1 LRRAH
6 VLGLILSAVAGATA
20 CRESSRASA
29 SEIKATERAREQELE
44 RRLSKADANPSK
56 MTPVAMWMM
65 PPELRE
71 ISGIALT
78 ADGRLLAHGDEVARI
93 YVLNPRTGVVLKRFT
108 VGSGPAGDFEGIT
121 VAGSDIYLLSSNGTL
136 YQFQEG
142 ANEASVRYSTIDT
155 HLGKEC
161 EFEGVAFEPDSAWL
175 LLPCK
180 RVSKKLPRGQLI
192 IYRWRLGSST
202 DSARL
207 TMLTVPMAQVIGSHD
222 WKGLHPSDI
231 TIDPATGNY
240 VLISSQEEALVEI
253 TPSGEVE
260 RSEKLPGKHH
270 QPEGVAITRDNILIV
285 SDEATKKPAS
295 ITLYRWRP

>member
-1 LRRAH
+1 MRRAH
-6 VLGLILSAVAGATA
+6 VLVLILIAVTGATA
-20 CRESSRASA
+20 CRESSQARAS
-29 SEIKATERAREQELE
+29 EFKATERAREQELE
-44 RRLSKADANPSK
+44 RRLSKADANPTK

-65 PPELRE
+65 PSELRE

-78 ADGRLLAHGDEVARI
+78 ADGRLLAHGDELARI
-93 YVLNPRTGVVLKRFT
+93 FVLNPRTGVVLKRFT

-136 YQFQEG
+136 YQFKEG
-142 ANEASVRYSTIDT
+142 ANDASVPYSTIDT

-207 TMLTVPMAQVIGSHD
+207 TMLAVPMPQAIGSND

-253 TPSGEVE
+253 TPGGEVE

-270 QPEGVAITRDNILIV
+270 QPEGVAITKDNILIV

>member
-1 LRRAH
+1 MRRAH
-6 VLGLILSAVAGATA
+6 VVGLILSAVAGATA
-20 CRESSRASA
+20 CRESSQASA
-29 SEIKATERAREQELE
+29 SEIKATQRAREQELE
-44 RRLSKADANPSK
+44 RRLAKADANPTK

-65 PPELRE
+65 PSELRE

-78 ADGRLLAHGDEVARI
+78 ADGRMLAHGDELARVVVI
-93 YVLNPRTGVVLKRFT
+93 NPRSGVVLKKFT
-108 VGSGPAGDFEGIT
+108 VGTGPAGDFEGIT
-121 VAGSDIYLLSSNGTL
+121 IAGSDIYLLSSNGTI

-142 ANEASVRYSTIDT
+142 ANEANVRYSTIDT

-180 RVSKKLPRGQLI
+180 RAAKKMPRDQLI
-192 IYRWRLGSST
+192 IYRWRLQGA

-207 TMLTVPMAQVIGSHD
+207 TMLTVPLSQVIGSND
-222 WKGLHPSDI
+222 WKGFHPSDI

-240 VLISSQEEALVEI
+240 VLISSQEKALVEI
-253 TPSGEVE
+253 TPGGQVD
-260 RSEKLPGKHH
+260 RSESLPGKHH
-270 QPEGVAITRDNILIV
+270 QPEGVAITTDNILIV
-285 SDEATKKPAS
+285 ADEATKKPAS